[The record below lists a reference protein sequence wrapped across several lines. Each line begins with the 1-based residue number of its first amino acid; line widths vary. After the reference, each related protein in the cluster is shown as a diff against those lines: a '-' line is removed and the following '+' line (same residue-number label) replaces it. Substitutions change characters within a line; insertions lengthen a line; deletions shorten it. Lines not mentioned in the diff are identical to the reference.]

1 MIDIQFLADCPEVI
15 PAIACLHQI
24 EMKLGSRSNFQRT
37 VKEFQNHVN
46 RNTLPLTLVA
56 FVNTIPIGSVSL
68 VEFELK
74 SHTHLSPWVS
84 SLFVASAYQNR
95 GIGKC
100 LMEKIVAIGSE
111 IGCHQLHLYTP
122 VSDYFAKSGWTV
134 IDKAQPEEYPQS
146 VEILVMQ
153 KKIVNTVIVR
163 NFL

>member
-1 MIDIQFLADCPEVI
+1 MDIQFLADCSEVI

-74 SHTHLSPWVS
+74 SHTHLSPWVA

-100 LMEKIVAIGSE
+100 LMEKIAAIGSQM
-111 IGCHQLHLYTP
+111 GYRQLHLYTP
-122 VSDYFAKSGWTV
+122 VPDYFAKSGWTV
-134 IDKAQPEEYPQS
+134 IDKAQPEEYPKS

-153 KKIVNTVIVR
+153 KN
-163 NFL
+163 L

>member
-1 MIDIQFLADCPEVI
+1 MVNIQLLADCPEVI

-24 EMKLGSRSNFQRT
+24 EMKLGSRSNFHRT
-37 VKEFQNHVN
+37 VNEFQNHVN

-74 SHTHLSPWVS
+74 SHTHLSPWIA
-84 SLFVASAYQNR
+84 SLFVASAYQNH

-100 LMEKIVAIGSE
+100 LMEKIVSIGAE
-111 IGCHQLHLYTP
+111 MGYRQLHLYTP
-122 VSDYFAKSGWTV
+122 VPDYFAKLGWTV
-134 IDKAQPEEYPQS
+134 IDKAHPEEYPQS

-153 KKIVNTVIVR
+153 KNYG
-163 NFL
+163 